1 MARLTCCG
9 LFLSAWH
16 CVFCCCPC
24 SQPKVTLRL
33 IEHLYY
39 KTDAV
44 YDAMRKL
51 TLQQQ
56 HDTAAAAMAAAAAAA
71 ASAEGD
77 QDAVDAAAA
86 AGAAATE
93 DPASAAADEKMIIP
107 VPQDYVMDESS
118 AVALKRL
125 VAVVFNHGDERTK
138 ARAMLCHIYHTALHD
153 DFYTARDLM
162 LMSHLQVRGTERG
175 LLAPRS
181 HRYVC
186 KCCVLPW
193 VLSLLCGSLE
203 QFLLE
208 QIAVSAPGC
217 VNGLRWLVMGC
228 HKARWSSLR
237 WAAYFSRS
245 VFRLPRARSSLHSTS
260 LQWLVVLAVVGVR
273 VCWL

>member
-1 MARLTCCG
+1 MAGLTCCG
-9 LFLSAWH
+9 LLLSAWR

-93 DPASAAADEKMIIP
+93 DPASAAADEKMVIP

-153 DFYTARDLM
+153 DFHTARDLM
-162 LMSHLQVRGTERG
+162 LMSHLQVGGTWLWFCGHLHRSWQ
-175 LLAPRS
+175 LL
-181 HRYVC
+181 H
-186 KCCVLPW
+186 
-193 VLSLLCGSLE
+193 
-203 QFLLE
+203 
-208 QIAVSAPGC
+208 
-217 VNGLRWLVMGC
+217 
-228 HKARWSSLR
+228 
-237 WAAYFSRS
+237 
-245 VFRLPRARSSLHSTS
+245 
-260 LQWLVVLAVVGVR
+260 AVVGHVLLLWACILLFGSSASTHGAVNVAGGCVVSVVVESIVGCCR
-273 VCWL
+273 A